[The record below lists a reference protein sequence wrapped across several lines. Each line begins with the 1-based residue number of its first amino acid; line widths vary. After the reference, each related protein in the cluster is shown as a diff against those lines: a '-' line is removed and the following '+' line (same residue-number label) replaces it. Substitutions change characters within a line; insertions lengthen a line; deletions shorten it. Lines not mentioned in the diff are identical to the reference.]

1 MALTSAL
8 NMTLS
13 GMMTTELKTN
23 LSSQNITN
31 ADKEGYTRK
40 SLDTRYITTN
50 IGSVPVSG
58 LVVGSGNAFLT
69 KALSDDTSTYSKAST
84 VSQSLNY
91 YNTQLGSADGNNSL
105 STYID
110 HMYSSLKA
118 LSTTPEVA
126 SNKADTVSTANYLAG
141 SLRGMSDTIQTQRVE
156 AEKKIA
162 TSIDNVNAIL
172 DRIDALN
179 NKIASTHAQDASMAE
194 YEDQRNTEIQKLSAE
209 MNIQYFYNSNNIMQ
223 IYTSAGQ
230 ALLLSDVHHLSYNVT
245 NIVNGS
251 ITYPTGFSAINLDG
265 VDITN
270 SIVDGN
276 IGANI
281 QLRDQTYVD
290 EQEKLNEL
298 ASVLQAQVNTLL
310 NTGASNPPRNVM
322 TGSLAGLTAGT
333 AFTATGTIRVA
344 ITDGNGTIQNYSDIN
359 LAAMTTV
366 NDVLTALN
374 TVPGLTATLNSSGQL
389 NLAVMP
395 LSNGVVINPLG
406 SQVTSSSNESFSQ
419 YFGLN
424 DLFVGTSAED
434 IQISSYLLSNPDYL
448 STGVLSS
455 SATLAVGDRG
465 VAKGDGSVA
474 DALANMLISSNSFA
488 AAGNFAAQSNTLLGY
503 AQAYIANAANQASI
517 AQSESDT
524 AQTVYKA
531 SSDMLT
537 SVSGVNIDEETAKM
551 LVYQNQ
557 YAAAAQVVST
567 IQKMLDD
574 LINAMR

>member
-40 SLDTRYITTN
+40 SLDTRYITTTS
-50 IGSVPVSG
+50 GSVPISG
-58 LVVGSGNAFLT
+58 LVVGAGNAFLT
-69 KALSDDTSTYSKAST
+69 KALSDDTSTYSKANT
-84 VSQSLNY
+84 VNLSLDY
-91 YNTQLGSADGNNSL
+91 YNTQLGSTDGNNSL
-105 STYID
+105 STYTD
-110 HMYSSLKA
+110 NLYSSLKA
-118 LSTTPEVA
+118 LATTPEIS
-126 SNKADTVSTANYLAG
+126 SNKADAVSTANYLAG
-141 SLRGMSDTIQTQRVE
+141 SLRSMSATIQTQRAE

-162 TSIDNVNAIL
+162 TSVDNVNAIL
-172 DRIDALN
+172 DRIDMLN
-179 NKIASTHAQDASMAE
+179 DKIAETHAQDASMAE
-194 YEDQRNTEIQKLSAE
+194 YEDQRNVEIQRLSAE
-209 MNIQYFYNSNNIMQ
+209 MNIQYFYNSNNLMQ
-223 IYTSAGQ
+223 IYTSSGQ
-230 ALLLSDVHHLSYNVT
+230 ALLLSDAHHLSYNVT

-251 ITYPTGFSAINLDG
+251 VTYPTGFSSIDLDG

-270 SIVDGN
+270 AIVDGN
-276 IGANI
+276 MGANI
-281 QLRDQTYVD
+281 QLRDQTYIG
-290 EQEKLNEL
+290 EQAKLDEL
-298 ASVLQAQVNTLL
+298 ASVLKTQVNTLL

-322 TGSLAGLTAGT
+322 TGSLAGLTGAT
-333 AFTATGTIRVA
+333 AFTASGTIRVA

-359 LAAMTTV
+359 LGAMTTI
-366 NDVLTALN
+366 NNVLTALN
-374 TVPGLTATLNSSGQL
+374 AVPGLTATLNSGGQL
-389 NLAVMP
+389 NLSVSPA
-395 LSNGVVINPLG
+395 SNGVVINPLA

-424 DLFVGTSAED
+424 DLFVGTNAED
-434 IQISSYLLSNPDYL
+434 IQVSSYLLSNPDYL

-474 DALANMLISSNSFA
+474 DALANMLLSAQSFS
-488 AAGNFAAQSNTLLGY
+488 AAGNFSAQSSTLLGY
-503 AQAYIANAANQASI
+503 AQAYIANAANQSRI
-517 AQSESDT
+517 AQNESDT
-524 AQTVYKA
+524 ALTVYKA

-537 SVSGVNIDEETAKM
+537 STSGVNIDEETAKM

-557 YAAAAQVVST
+557 YAASAQVVST

>member
-50 IGSVPVSG
+50 AGSVPISG

-69 KALSDDTSTYSKAST
+69 KALSDDTSVYSKAST
-84 VSQSLNY
+84 VSQSLDY
-91 YNTQLGSADGNNSL
+91 YNTQLGSTDGNNSL

-118 LSTTPEVA
+118 LATTPEIS
-126 SNKADTVSTANYLAG
+126 SNKADAVSTANYLAG
-141 SLRGMSDTIQTQRVE
+141 SLRGMSATVQTQRGE

-172 DRIDALN
+172 DRIDYLN
-179 NKIASTHAQDASMAE
+179 DKIASTHAQDASMAE
-194 YEDQRNTEIQKLSAE
+194 YEDQRNNEIQKLSAE
-209 MNIQYFYNSNNIMQ
+209 MNIQYFYNSENLMQ
-223 IYTSAGQ
+223 IYTSSGQ
-230 ALLLSDVHHLSYNVT
+230 ALLLSDAHHLSYNVT

-251 ITYPTGFSAINLDG
+251 VTYPTGFSAINLDG

-281 QLRDQTYVD
+281 QLRDRTYVD
-290 EQEKLNEL
+290 EQDKLNEL
-298 ASVLQAQVNTLL
+298 ASVLQTQVNTLL

-322 TGSLAGLTAGT
+322 TGSLSGLTGPT
-333 AFTATGTIRVA
+333 GFSATGSIRVA

-359 LAAMTTV
+359 LAAMTSV
-366 NDVLTALN
+366 SDVLTALN
-374 TVPGLTATLNSSGQL
+374 AVPGLTATLNSSGQL
-389 NLAVMP
+389 NLAVASA
-395 LSNGVVINPLG
+395 SNGVVINPLN
-406 SQVTSSSNESFSQ
+406 SQVTSSTNESFAQ

-424 DLFVGTSAED
+424 DMFVGTSAED
-434 IQISSYLLSNPDYL
+434 IQVSSYLLSNPDYL
-448 STGVLSS
+448 STSVLSP

-474 DALANMLISSNSFA
+474 DALANMLVTGNNFA
-488 AAGNFAAQSNTLLGY
+488 AAGNFSAQSNTLLGY
-503 AQAYIANAANQASI
+503 AQAYIANAANQSRI
-517 AQSESDT
+517 AQNESDT

-557 YAAAAQVVST
+557 YAASAQVVST

>member
-40 SLDTRYITTN
+40 SLDTRYITTTS
-50 IGSVPVSG
+50 GSVPISG
-58 LVVGSGNAFLT
+58 LVVGAGNAFLT
-69 KALSDDTSTYSKAST
+69 KALSDDTSTYSKANT
-84 VSQSLNY
+84 VNLSLDY
-91 YNTQLGSADGNNSL
+91 YNTQLGSTDGNNSL
-105 STYID
+105 STYTD
-110 HMYSSLKA
+110 NLYSSLKA
-118 LSTTPEVA
+118 LATTPEIS
-126 SNKADTVSTANYLAG
+126 SNKADAVSTANYLAG
-141 SLRGMSDTIQTQRVE
+141 SLRSMSATIQTQRAE

-162 TSIDNVNAIL
+162 TSVDNVNAIL
-172 DRIDALN
+172 DRIDMLN
-179 NKIASTHAQDASMAE
+179 DKIAETHAQDASMAE
-194 YEDQRNTEIQKLSAE
+194 YEDQRNVEIQRLSAE
-209 MNIQYFYNSNNIMQ
+209 MNIQYFYNSNNLMQ
-223 IYTSAGQ
+223 IYTSSGQ
-230 ALLLSDVHHLSYNVT
+230 ALLLSDAHHLSYNVT

-251 ITYPTGFSAINLDG
+251 VTYPTGFSSIDLDG

-270 SIVDGN
+270 AIVDGN
-276 IGANI
+276 MGANI
-281 QLRDQTYVD
+281 HLRDQTYIG
-290 EQEKLNEL
+290 EQAKLDEL
-298 ASVLQAQVNTLL
+298 ASVLKTQVNTLL

-322 TGSLAGLTAGT
+322 TGSLAGLTGAT
-333 AFTATGTIRVA
+333 AFTASGTIRVA

-359 LAAMTTV
+359 LGAMTTI
-366 NDVLTALN
+366 NNVLTALN
-374 TVPGLTATLNSSGQL
+374 AVPGLTATLNSSGQL
-389 NLAVMP
+389 NLSVSPA
-395 LSNGVVINPLG
+395 SNGVVINPLA

-424 DLFVGTSAED
+424 DLFVGTNAED
-434 IQISSYLLSNPDYL
+434 IQVSSYLLSNPDYL

-474 DALANMLISSNSFA
+474 DALANMLLSAQSFS
-488 AAGNFAAQSNTLLGY
+488 AAGNFSAQSSTLLGY
-503 AQAYIANAANQASI
+503 AQAYIANAANQSRI
-517 AQSESDT
+517 AQNESDT
-524 AQTVYKA
+524 ALTVYKA

-537 SVSGVNIDEETAKM
+537 STSGVNIDEETAKM

-557 YAAAAQVVST
+557 YAASAQVVST

>member
-40 SLDTRYITTN
+40 SLDTRYITTTS
-50 IGSVPVSG
+50 GSVPISG
-58 LVVGSGNAFLT
+58 LVVGAGNAFLT
-69 KALSDDTSTYSKAST
+69 KALSDDTSTYSKANT
-84 VSQSLNY
+84 VNLSLDY
-91 YNTQLGSADGNNSL
+91 YNTQLGSTDGNNSL
-105 STYID
+105 STYTD
-110 HMYSSLKA
+110 NLYSSLKA
-118 LSTTPEVA
+118 LATTPEIS
-126 SNKADTVSTANYLAG
+126 SNKADAVSTANYLAG
-141 SLRGMSDTIQTQRVE
+141 SLRSMSATIQTQRAE

-162 TSIDNVNAIL
+162 TSVDNVNAIL
-172 DRIDALN
+172 DRIDMLN
-179 NKIASTHAQDASMAE
+179 DKIAETHAQDASMAE
-194 YEDQRNTEIQKLSAE
+194 YEDQRNVEIQRLSAE
-209 MNIQYFYNSNNIMQ
+209 MNIQYFYNSNNLMQ
-223 IYTSAGQ
+223 IYTSSGQ
-230 ALLLSDVHHLSYNVT
+230 ALLLSDAHHLSYNVT

-251 ITYPTGFSAINLDG
+251 VTYPTGFSSIDLDG

-270 SIVDGN
+270 AIVDGN
-276 IGANI
+276 MGANI
-281 QLRDQTYVD
+281 QLRDQTYIG
-290 EQEKLNEL
+290 EQAKLDEL
-298 ASVLQAQVNTLL
+298 ASVLKTQVNMLL

-322 TGSLAGLTAGT
+322 TGSLAGLTGAT
-333 AFTATGTIRVA
+333 AFTASGTIRVA

-359 LAAMTTV
+359 LGAMTTI
-366 NDVLTALN
+366 NNVLTALN
-374 TVPGLTATLNSSGQL
+374 AVPGLTATLNSSGQL
-389 NLAVMP
+389 NLSVSPA
-395 LSNGVVINPLG
+395 SNGVVINPLA

-424 DLFVGTSAED
+424 DLFVGTNAED
-434 IQISSYLLSNPDYL
+434 IQVSSYLLSNPDYL

-474 DALANMLISSNSFA
+474 DALANMLLSAQSFS
-488 AAGNFAAQSNTLLGY
+488 AAGNFSAQSSTLLGY
-503 AQAYIANAANQASI
+503 AQAYIANAANQSRI
-517 AQSESDT
+517 AQNESDT
-524 AQTVYKA
+524 ALTVYKA

-537 SVSGVNIDEETAKM
+537 STSGVNIDEETAKM

-557 YAAAAQVVST
+557 YAASAQVVST

>member
-40 SLDTRYITTN
+40 SLDTRYITTTS
-50 IGSVPVSG
+50 GSVPISG
-58 LVVGSGNAFLT
+58 LVVGAGNAFLT
-69 KALSDDTSTYSKAST
+69 KALSDDTSTYSKANT
-84 VSQSLNY
+84 VNLSLDY
-91 YNTQLGSADGNNSL
+91 YNTQLGSTDGNNSL
-105 STYID
+105 STYTD
-110 HMYSSLKA
+110 NLYSSLKA
-118 LSTTPEVA
+118 LATTPEIS
-126 SNKADTVSTANYLAG
+126 SNKADAVSTANYLAG
-141 SLRGMSDTIQTQRVE
+141 SLRSMSATIQTQRAE

-162 TSIDNVNAIL
+162 TSVDNVNAIL
-172 DRIDALN
+172 DRIDMLN
-179 NKIASTHAQDASMAE
+179 DKIAETHAQDASMAE
-194 YEDQRNTEIQKLSAE
+194 YEDQRNVEIQRLSAE
-209 MNIQYFYNSNNIMQ
+209 MNIQYFYNSNNLMQ
-223 IYTSAGQ
+223 IYTSSGQ
-230 ALLLSDVHHLSYNVT
+230 ALLLSDAHHLSYNVT

-251 ITYPTGFSAINLDG
+251 VTYPTGFSSIDLDG

-270 SIVDGN
+270 AIVDGN
-276 IGANI
+276 MGANI
-281 QLRDQTYVD
+281 QLRDQTYIG
-290 EQEKLNEL
+290 EQAKLDEL
-298 ASVLQAQVNTLL
+298 ASVLKTQVNTLL

-322 TGSLAGLTAGT
+322 TGSLAGLTGAT
-333 AFTATGTIRVA
+333 AFTASGTIRVA

-359 LAAMTTV
+359 LGAMTTI
-366 NDVLTALN
+366 NNVLTALN
-374 TVPGLTATLNSSGQL
+374 AVPGLTATLNSSGQL
-389 NLAVMP
+389 NLSVSPA
-395 LSNGVVINPLG
+395 SNGVVINPLA

-424 DLFVGTSAED
+424 DLFVGTNAED
-434 IQISSYLLSNPDYL
+434 IQVSSYLLSNPDYL

-474 DALANMLISSNSFA
+474 DALANMLLSAQSFS
-488 AAGNFAAQSNTLLGY
+488 AAGNFSAQSSTLLGY
-503 AQAYIANAANQASI
+503 AQAYIANAANQSRI
-517 AQSESDT
+517 AQNESDT
-524 AQTVYKA
+524 ALTVYKA

-537 SVSGVNIDEETAKM
+537 STSGVNIDEETAKM

-557 YAAAAQVVST
+557 YAASAQVVST